1 MRTFTFTGSLA
12 VLLLSSVSPLA
23 EAQLAPAGAAAATP
37 PVVFK
42 GRYRFDTIFDRVLKI
57 SVEPEVMPLDSASLA
72 SVVNGP
78 AVAGAAAKEVFGLS
92 LDDYTT
98 YIRIKASTSAKPG
111 AVIARLECVI
121 KADGRVPNALC
132 NKFVDAM
139 RKRLQVVLEESV
151 NLDRRNIEKRQDA
164 LLERQNY
171 LEKKYVEVWSNRVKV
186 AEDAGLA
193 ERSVEGQRG
202 SISDAEEKL
211 QDIELELLVR
221 QSRLDFTKKEMEERS
236 PGSPRATDPLA
247 DELEKLVRVRARQV
261 EATNNPGATEDERDA
276 AEARMLDSKLRW
288 LERLEE
294 LEKLTP
300 EQRVKALTQE
310 IAELETRKSFYTKAL
325 AESIEKT
332 RALFRYSEHVTLL
345 TKKEAR
351 LDKAIERIEEQ
362 VDELANYSEKLGTI
376 TVSIIGQEELERL
389 DSKPAPQAPPQPK

>member
-1 MRTFTFTGSLA
+1 MTAAGS
-12 VLLLSSVSPLA
+12 
-23 EAQLAPAGAAAATP
+23 
-37 PVVFK
+37 
-42 GRYRFDTIFDRVLKI
+42 
-57 SVEPEVMPLDSASLA
+57 
-72 SVVNGP
+72 

-98 YIRIKASTSAKPG
+98 YIRIKASTSSKPG

-139 RKRLQVVLEESV
+139 RKRLQLVLEESV

-171 LEKKYVEVWSNRVKV
+171 LEKKYMEVWTNRVKV

-193 ERSVEGQRG
+193 ERSVTG
-202 SISDAEEKL
+202 SQDNISDAEKEL
-211 QDIELELLVR
+211 REIEVEQLVR
-221 QSRLDFTKKEMEERS
+221 QSRLDFTKKELEERS

-261 EATNNPGATEDERDA
+261 EASNNPGATEDERDA
-276 AEARMLDSKLRW
+276 AEARMLDAKLRW

-300 EQRVKALTQE
+300 EQRIKVLTQE
-310 IAELETRKSFYTKAL
+310 IAELETRKGFYTKVL

-332 RALFRYSEHVTLL
+332 RALFRYSEHVSLL

-376 TVSIIGQEELERL
+376 TVSIIGQEEIDRMNT
-389 DSKPAPQAPPQPK
+389 QPK